1 MQRVTFACVQRG
13 EQMEKEREKDK
24 GAEHVFA
31 RVTSAKHVAREKR
44 DAHRG
49 LRFVWFIIIAQS
61 SLRETSSLRDADQRD
76 CLANVAVSRK

>member
-49 LRFVWFIIIAQS
+49 LRFV
-61 SLRETSSLRDADQRD
+61 
-76 CLANVAVSRK
+76 